1 MSGEKAHTGL
11 REIHPENK
19 TDVKLISRMHLEL
32 LHWGPMAQLGRIF
45 LEKFCY
51 TVLMQDDLMK
61 VELYE
66 VEGKPAGF
74 IAYTQYSFTF
84 HRSAIK
90 KHFFYVTYIVLI
102 SILRNPLIIL
112 DVLKAMRVMFQRR
125 GEISIGQDPV
135 AEILAIGV
143 YPEYRT
149 PKFIKNTGLR
159 ISHEMFQKA
168 VTYFKQAGLHNM
180 RLAVDSF
187 NKATLLF
194 YHSLGGRTEGLM
206 NRAGDELVQI
216 WFDFDQNMQDE

>member
-1 MSGEKAHTGL
+1 MSAERASTGL
-11 REIHPENK
+11 REIHQGNQR
-19 TDVKLISRMHLEL
+19 DVSLISKMHLEL
-32 LHWGPMAQLGRIF
+32 LNWGPMAQLGRIF
-45 LEKFCY
+45 LERFCY
-51 TVLMQDDLMK
+51 TVLIQDGLMK
-61 VELYE
+61 AEIYE

-90 KHFFYVTYIVLI
+90 KHFFYVIYIVLI

-112 DVLKAMRVMFQRR
+112 DIFKAMRVMFQRR
-125 GEISIGQDPV
+125 GEISSGHDPA

-159 ISHEMFQKA
+159 ISHEMFQEA
-168 VTYFKQAGLHNM
+168 ASYFRQVGLHNM

-194 YHSLGGRTEGLM
+194 YHGLGGRAESL
-206 NRAGDELVQI
+206 NRAGDQMI
-216 WFDFDQNMQDE
+216 QFWFDFDQDIQDE